1 MANTIKF
8 GNGQWATKKDSI
20 LAYNDENANFKPLPF
35 VTSRASTATRVNKAG
50 LLETVASGIPR
61 VDYLGNTK
69 GAYLLEPQRTNNLVQ
84 SNQFNTSWSV
94 PNGITLNG
102 NQLSPLSG
110 GLDAWKLE
118 SDGSSGF
125 LAINQIA
132 SVTGTNTFSIY
143 AKAGTNR
150 YVSLR
155 GLSGLDVRAQFDLIN
170 GEVYGSSNAVSTK
183 INHIKDGWYRC
194 TVTFDA
200 SNSFFYIYPMIQGVA
215 DAGSIYI
222 QYSQLEAGR
231 YASSRIPTTSSAV
244 TRLADTA
251 NNAGNNQVISSSEG
265 VLYFEGSVSDTLTN
279 SWISLYEKSNITNNQ
294 FNLRFVNS
302 TNIIQCVSRAGGLGQ
317 DVVLQSTI
325 TDKTVVNKIAVKYKL
340 NDWALWVNGV
350 EVDTATSSTAF
361 TPNSLDVL
369 SLNKGNNSQFF
380 YGKTNDLRVYNTA
393 LTDAE
398 LAALTQV

>member
-20 LAYNDENANFKPLPF
+20 LAYNDENANFKHLPF
-35 VTSRASTATRVNKAG
+35 VTSRASTATRVNKLG
-50 LLETVASGIPR
+50 LIETVASGIPR

-69 GAYLLEPQRTNNLVQ
+69 GALLLEPQRTNLFPYSEDFENSAWDKNAGATITNNYAISPDGTQNAARYLGTGTSGIADKFTLSVTEHTISFWVKSNNGVNQ
-84 SNQFNTSWSV
+84 FCQLLGDSNQGSGNLLVTTEWTRLSHTFTASGLANKS
-94 PNGITLNG
+94 NGIFR
-102 NQLSPLSG
+102 
-110 GLDAWKLE
+110 D
-118 SDGSSGF
+118 
-125 LAINQIA
+125 
-132 SVTGTNTFSIY
+132 
-143 AKAGTNR
+143 
-150 YVSLR
+150 
-155 GLSGLDVRAQFDLIN
+155 
-170 GEVYGSSNAVSTK
+170 SSNNNIDILIWGA
-183 INHIKDGWYRC
+183 
-194 TVTFDA
+194 
-200 SNSFFYIYPMIQGVA
+200 
-215 DAGSIYI
+215 
-222 QYSQLEAGR
+222 QLEQSS
-231 YASSRIPTTSSAV
+231 YASSLIPTNGSTV
-244 TRLADTA
+244 TRLAESAD
-251 NNAGNNQVISSSEG
+251 NAGNNQVISSSEG

-302 TNIIQCVSRAGGLGQ
+302 TNLIQCVSRAGALGQ